1 MLWLLLIHEEEWNN
15 HSSSWMS
22 NIQCISLP
30 HLIYAVI
37 CGWTCRLFP
46 CLFQGFFLK
55 FLKFLMSSVVQL
67 LSRVWLFVTT
77 RTAACQAPLSIGFP
91 GKNTGV
97 GWYFLLQ
104 GIFLGQGSNLR
115 ILHWQVDFFFY
126 HWAIREAHMSHHF
139 SFNSN
144 SVLYDRLFRHY
155 HLGQQLSNL
164 LEGVV
169 FKGSIWWN
177 SHIYWRERTE
187 LWSHWRQKCRAHPCP
202 SLSSEAFL
210 KTLKGALNPI
220 WKPFTIPLNTH

>member
-37 CGWTCRLFP
+37 CGWTFRLFP
-46 CLFQGFFLK
+46 CLFQVFFLK

-77 RTAACQAPLSIGFP
+77 WTAACQAPLSIGFP

-115 ILHWQVDFFFY
+115 ILHWQVDFF
-126 HWAIREAHMSHHF
+126 ST
-139 SFNSN
+139 
-144 SVLYDRLFRHY
+144 
-155 HLGQQLSNL
+155 
-164 LEGVV
+164 
-169 FKGSIWWN
+169 
-177 SHIYWRERTE
+177 TE
-187 LWSHWRQKCRAHPCP
+187 LSGKPICLIIFLLIQI
-202 SLSSEAFL
+202 LSYTIDFL
-210 KTLKGALNPI
+210 D
-220 WKPFTIPLNTH
+220 TII